1 MLETFIVF
9 ALLLCVVEAVVRY
22 RTVIRRAPQRL
33 EQYGR
38 KRLP

>member
-1 MLETFIVF
+1 MLETLVVF
-9 ALLLCVVEAVVRY
+9 ALLLCAFEGWVRY